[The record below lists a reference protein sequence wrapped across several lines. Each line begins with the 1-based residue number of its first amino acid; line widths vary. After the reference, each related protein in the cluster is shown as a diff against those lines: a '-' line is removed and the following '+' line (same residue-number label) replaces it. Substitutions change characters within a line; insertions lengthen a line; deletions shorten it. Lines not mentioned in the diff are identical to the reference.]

1 MLAPFDQ
8 PDGTG
13 ENPFAVHA
21 DLEDCMHN
29 LVGII
34 RAQSELEQALEE
46 IERLRHRV
54 QHVRVDGNRYFN
66 PGWHMALDLR
76 TMLTVSEAITR
87 SALLRKESRGGHTRS
102 DFPGT
107 DPHFAGVNLVARRE
121 GGQMTLAEE
130 PLPVMPDELRE
141 LVEGDH

>member
-1 MLAPFDQ
+1 P
-8 PDGTG
+8 GTGG
-13 ENPFAVHA
+13 ENPYAVHA
-21 DLEDCMHN
+21 DLEDCMQD

-34 RAQSELEQALEE
+34 RVESELRQALEE
-46 IERLRHRV
+46 LERLRDRA
-54 QHVRVDGNRYFN
+54 QKVRVEGNRYFN
-66 PGWHMALDLR
+66 PGWHMALDLQ

-87 SALLRKESRGGHTRS
+87 SALLRQESRGGHTRS

-130 PLPVMPDELRE
+130 P
-141 LVEGDH
+141 